1 MRGEKRAT
9 CWTQFFPSLPFPST
23 SRAMPS
29 WGRQKSLSNKLPWFW
44 NNDNPPI
51 HMSAVYWFLL
61 LSTFLDYGR
70 YIIWTWLI
78 FFWARV
84 SSSWGWLWLLISLP
98 LLPSAWI
105 TCMRHCC
112 VALFLLRWDT
122 DRLFVLDRKPA
133 TDQSNNAT
141 KVHLGKK
148 SFVGF
153 YWQKIWVRGYKSK
166 DDSKTPA
173 SLKIPPQCRW
183 EMES

>member
-1 MRGEKRAT
+1 MERRGQLAGT
-9 CWTQFFPSLPFPST
+9 SSFHLFPFLLPQGLCHLGEGKSHFPT
-23 SRAMPS
+23 NYLGFEIMII
-29 WGRQKSLSNKLPWFW
+29 
-44 NNDNPPI
+44 PPI

-122 DRLFVLDRKPA
+122 DGLFVLGRKPA

-148 SFVGF
+148 SFVGV